1 MIASL
6 LAADPGRLRAH
17 ELRAPALLPSEV
29 TSALCEMAFRG
40 DIPADEAIAAVD
52 RLAAATIIYEP
63 PGGDARD
70 EIDLARRL
78 GWATSYDAESVAL
91 CITTRLRPRDPGRPP
106 ASRRGAFDLGPR
118 ARRPL
123 RAPSRGPQQLPIR

>member
-1 MIASL
+1 
-6 LAADPGRLRAH
+6 
-17 ELRAPALLPSEV
+17 
-29 TSALCEMAFRG
+29 MAFRG

-78 GWATSYDAESVAL
+78 GWATSYDAEYVAL
-91 CITTRLRPRDPGRPP
+91 ASRLDCALVTLDDRLRRGVGRLI
-106 ASRRGAFDLGPR
+106 SVLGP
-118 ARRPL
+118 ADL
-123 RAPSRGPQQLPIR
+123 